1 VLGQTLLHYQIT
13 AKLGQGGMGE
23 VYRATDTKL
32 DREVAIKV
40 LPTAFAQDR
49 ERLARFERE
58 AKVLAQLNHPNIA
71 SVHGFDQH
79 EGTRFLVMEHV
90 DGEDL
95 SQRLKRGPL
104 SVDESIEIGKQ
115 IAEGLE
121 AAHAKGIIHRDLKP
135 ANIKVSSEGQVKV
148 LDFGLAK
155 ATVESAV
162 PSGLGE
168 AQASGFDS
176 DSPTITNAFTQPGT
190 ILGTAAYMSPEQAKG
205 KAVDQRTDVWAFGCV
220 LFECLTGSRA
230 FVGEDATDTLAGIIK
245 GEPDWKAVSRMPTAI
260 RLLLRKCLAKDRHA
274 RLQSI
279 DDARIDL
286 DFALNEPEE
295 ERSQAQEP
303 AGLWGGQS
311 RGTLIVLLI
320 ITFLLGAGGVYVF
333 TKSPEAQAE
342 SKQASR
348 MTITLPHRV
357 SDFSFRQRV
366 FDVSRDGQF
375 LAYVSE
381 EEGGSHVFVRRL
393 DESNP
398 IRLPGASPAFLPEI
412 SPDGNAIAFVRDGEL
427 KRIPARGGDTKTLC
441 NVGRVEGMS
450 WEGDSIYFCKKFSD
464 VLYRVSD
471 QGGEVT
477 ELTVLSE
484 ALNRW
489 DGIMAPYVLPDGAA
503 VLFDGVIDETPD
515 AILSYAISSKETKL
529 LIENGSHPVYVETGH
544 LLFVRSESLMV
555 VPFDKDTLSIVG
567 DAVPLLED
575 LRVAAHGGAN
585 VRMNDLGQL
594 FFISREGIEEG
605 ESHVVIIT
613 EQGGVSRIANDV
625 GNCSYVRLSHDGKR
639 MAVVIQSGVPNDGD
653 FQTGVYVA
661 NLDGSDRVQLSKRD
675 GQYGFPIWSPDDEWI
690 YYQEINGNWA
700 DADLIVWRRR
710 VDRRGQAEQ
719 VYTQDRMGNIE
730 FIDSTGTQLFFVEE
744 ASEQE
749 MPRHDAGIA
758 IIDLKAEPAVRK
770 PWLDT
775 ADSER
780 EAVLSS
786 DGNWVAFASKEPGW
800 VNRLY
805 VCPINQPD
813 AAIQLTDTR
822 SLYPF
827 WSQDGLKLF
836 YATGHRGGRDLTL
849 KSIELE
855 PSEAGPDGDARSLT
869 VSSRSEITKLPN
881 RILSPNALPDGQGI
895 IATVPALSLEND
907 PAVIHVMLHADERLR
922 TVAPFPQ
929 H

>member
-1 VLGQTLLHYQIT
+1 MLGQSLLHYQIT

-32 DREVAIKV
+32 DRAVAIKV
-40 LPTAFAQDR
+40 LPPALANNK

-58 AKVLAQLNHPNIA
+58 AKILAQLSHANIA
-71 SVHGFDQH
+71 AVHGFEQH
-79 EGTRFLVMEHV
+79 DGTSFLVMEYV
-90 DGEDL
+90 TGVDL
-95 SQRLKRGPL
+95 STRLKSGAFP
-104 SVDESIEIGKQ
+104 VDEAIGLCRQ
-115 IAEGLE
+115 VAAALS
-121 AAHAKGIIHRDLKP
+121 AAHAKGIVHRDLKP
-135 ANIKVSSEGQVKV
+135 ANIMVTGDGAIKV

-205 KAVDQRTDVWAFGCV
+205 KVVDQRTDVWAFGCV
-220 LFECLTGSRA
+220 LFECLAGSKA

-295 ERSQAQEP
+295 ERSQAHEP
-303 AGLWGGQS
+303 AGLWRGQS
-311 RGTLIVLLI
+311 RGALIVLLI
-320 ITFLLGAGGVYVF
+320 IAFLLGAGGVYVF
-333 TKSPEAQAE
+333 TKSPETQAE

-381 EEGGSHVFVRRL
+381 EDGNSHVFVRRL

-441 NVGRVEGMS
+441 HVGRVEGMS
-450 WEGDSIYFCKKFSD
+450 WEGDSIYFCKKLSD

-471 QGGEVT
+471 QGGEIT

-489 DGIMAPYVLPDGAA
+489 DGIMAPYVLPDGEA

-515 AILSYAISSKETKL
+515 AILSYAISTKETKL

-594 FFISREGIEEG
+594 FFISRDGIEEG
-605 ESHVVIIT
+605 NNQVVIIN
-613 EQGGVSRIANDV
+613 EQGGVNRIRNDV
-625 GNCSYVRLSHDGKR
+625 GNCLTVRLSPGGKR
-639 MAVVIQSGVPNDGD
+639 MAMVIRSGESDGGD
-653 FQTGVYVA
+653 PDLGIFVS
-661 NLDGSDRVQLSKRD
+661 NLDGSERLQLSKRN
-675 GQYGFPIWSPDDEWI
+675 GQFGFPIWSPDGEWI
-690 YYQEINGNWA
+690 YYQEYNANWTDGA
-700 DADLIVWRRR
+700 LVVWRRR
-710 VDRRGQAEQ
+710 ADRRGPAEQ
-719 VYTQDRMGNIE
+719 VYTQDRTGNIE
-730 FIDSTGTQLFFVEE
+730 FFDSTGTQLFFIEE

-749 MPRHDAGIA
+749 AAGHGAGIA

-775 ADSER
+775 TDSER
-780 EAVLSS
+780 EAVLSP

-822 SLYPF
+822 SLFPF
-827 WSQDGLKLF
+827 WSQDGLKLY
-836 YATGHRGGRDLTL
+836 YAAGSRGGRDLTL
-849 KSIELE
+849 MSIELE
-855 PSEAGPDGDARSLT
+855 SLEAGPDADARSLMVVT
-869 VSSRSEITKLPN
+869 RNEITKLPN

-895 IATVPALSLEND
+895 IATVPALSLEDD
-907 PAVIHVMLHADERLR
+907 PAVIHVMLNADERLK
-922 TVAPFPQ
+922 TIAPFPKR
-929 H
+929 